1 MFKAVISAALLSL
14 AAPALSAAAEALPAI
29 SVVKQASCGCC
40 AGWVQR
46 MQEAG
51 FRLSV
56 QNVDDA
62 GLIAAKRRAGM
73 PEETWGCHTAFVA
86 GYAIEGHVPAA
97 DIRRLLQTR
106 PEAVGLATPGMPAGA
121 PGMEYGNRRNAYD
134 VLLVRA
140 DGSTEVLASYPGN

>member
-1 MFKAVISAALLSL
+1 MFRSVISAAMLSL
-14 AAPALSAAAEALPAI
+14 AAPALAAAGELPAI

-46 MQEAG
+46 MEEAG

-56 QNVDDA
+56 RNVDDA

-73 PEETWGCHTAFVA
+73 PEATWGCHTAFVA

-97 DIRRLLQTR
+97 DIRRLLQMR

-121 PGMEYGNRRNAYD
+121 PGMEYGNQRDAYD

-140 DGSTEVLASYPGN
+140 DGSTEVFASYPGN